1 MPQLDLSTRK
11 RIALAYLKTRNYAR
25 VAKEFHVDVSTVKL
39 WSSRFEK
46 DGDLRTKPS
55 CGRKRALSQAAAR
68 KAVELLRS
76 QKFDGCKQ
84 VAVELHKLG
93 LTHAEVHASTVSRS
107 AKAQALADGAPIM
120 AVRTRPTK
128 GITAGTR
135 AKRLAFCK
143 ANLKRNW
150 DNVMITDR
158 CKFFFRYPG
167 TSVKR
172 VQWVG
177 KGEQRTVF
185 KPNNPSCV
193 NMYAGITKYGVT
205 KAHLVT
211 GTTKL
216 TTNYTNK
223 KGQQSR
229 NITSSEYQDVL
240 NKTLLPEGQRLLGN
254 NGLTSWYLQQDNDP
268 THKKPAAAAL
278 ESWNSRGKGKTQLLA
293 GWPPNSPDLSPIEN
307 AWASIQARVD
317 AAGCNTFDEFKETL
331 LKEWANMDR
340 KLYTSLMRS
349 LPNRMQL
356 CVDKDGD
363 KTRY

>member
-1 MPQLDLSTRK
+1 MPQHDLSLRK
-11 RIALAYLKTRNYAR
+11 RIALAYLKTPNFAK
-25 VAKEFHVDVSTVKL
+25 VAKEFHVHVSTVKL
-39 WSSRFEK
+39 WSARFEK

-55 CGRKRALSQAAAR
+55 SGRKRALSHAAAR

-76 QKFDGCKQ
+76 QKYGGCKQ

-93 LTHAEVHASTVSRS
+93 LTEAVVHASTISRS

-120 AVRTRPTK
+120 AVRSRPAKGSTAATK
-128 GITAGTR
+128 
-135 AKRLAFCK
+135 AKRSTFCK
-143 ANLKRNW
+143 VNLRRNW
-150 DNVMITDR
+150 DKVMITDR
-158 CKFFFRYPG
+158 CKFFFTYPG

-172 VQWVG
+172 VQWIG
-177 KGEQRTVF
+177 RGQQRTAF
-185 KPNNPSCV
+185 KPNKPSCV

-216 TTNYTNK
+216 TTKYVNK

-229 NITSSEYQDVL
+229 NITSAEYLDVL

-254 NGLTSWYLQQDNDP
+254 NGLTLWYLQQDNDP
-268 THKKPAAAAL
+268 THKKPAATAL
-278 ESWNSRGKGKTQLLA
+278 ASWNSKGRGKTQLLKD
-293 GWPPNSPDLSPIEN
+293 WPPNSPDLSPIEN
-307 AWASIQARVD
+307 AWAYIQARVD
-317 AAGCNTFDEFKETL
+317 AAGCNTFEEFKETL

-340 KLYTSLMRS
+340 KVYTSLMRS

-356 CVDKDGD
+356 CMAKDGE